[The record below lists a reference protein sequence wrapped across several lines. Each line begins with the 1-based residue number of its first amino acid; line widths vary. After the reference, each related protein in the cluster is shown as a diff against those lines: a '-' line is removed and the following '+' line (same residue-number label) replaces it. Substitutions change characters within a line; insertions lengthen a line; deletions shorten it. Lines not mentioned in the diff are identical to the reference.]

1 MKTLIFLVVLVLV
14 AAIVIAALKKNST
27 GDTVDGDER
36 ERPKRKRLLT
46 QREEAMYNRLSSSLP
61 ESKIL
66 AQVSFGALLSAKSRA
81 TRNGF
86 DRKIADFV
94 VCDKS
99 LQVQAVI
106 ELDDDSHKKKTE
118 EDAARDALLTNAGY
132 RVIRYANIPDID
144 QLQRDFPLET
154 STFKG
159 AKNAVNNDPIG
170 TSPIDATSAVLAR
183 KAEPE
188 QERAS

>member
-1 MKTLIFLVVLVLV
+1 MKTLIFLVVLVLI
-14 AAIVIAALKKNST
+14 AAIVIAALKKKST
-27 GDTVDGDER
+27 ETTTDGEEQ

-46 QREEAMYNRLSSSLP
+46 QREEAMYNRLTTSLP

-81 TRNGF
+81 TRNSF

-99 LQVQAVI
+99 LQVLAVI

-132 RVIRYANIPDID
+132 RVIRYGNIPDTD
-144 QLQRDFPLET
+144 QLQRDFPLDK
-154 STFKG
+154 STLKG

-170 TSPIDATSAVLAR
+170 TSPIDAASAVLAR
-183 KAEPE
+183 KTEPE
-188 QERAS
+188 QERTS

>member
-1 MKTLIFLVVLVLV
+1 MKTLIFVVVLVV
-14 AAIVIAALKKNST
+14 IAAIVIAALKKKSAA
-27 GDTVDGDER
+27 DRSDGEGR
-36 ERPKRKRLLT
+36 EPPKRKRLLT
-46 QREEAMYNRLSSSLP
+46 QREEAMYNRLTTSLP
-61 ESKIL
+61 DSKIL

-81 TRNGF
+81 TRNSF

-118 EDAARDALLTNAGY
+118 EDAARDTLLTSAGY

-144 QLQRDFPLET
+144 QLQRDFPLEKC
-154 STFKG
+154 TFKG
-159 AKNAVNNDPIG
+159 ATNAVNNDPIG

-183 KAEPE
+183 KAEPQ

>member
-1 MKTLIFLVVLVLV
+1 MKTLIFLAVLVV
-14 AAIVIAALKKNST
+14 IAAIVIAALKKKNT
-27 GDTVDGDER
+27 AEPTDAEER
-36 ERPKRKRLLT
+36 EPPKRKRLLT
-46 QREEAMYNRLSSSLP
+46 QREEAMYNRLTTSLP

-66 AQVSFGALLSAKSRA
+66 AQVSFGALLSARSRA
-81 TRNGF
+81 TRNSF

-106 ELDDDSHKKKTE
+106 ELDDDSHKNRTE
-118 EDAARDALLTNAGY
+118 EDAARDALLKNAGY
-132 RVIRYANIPDID
+132 RVIRYTNVPDID
-144 QLQRDFPLET
+144 QLQRDFPLEK
-154 STFKG
+154 SPPKG
-159 AKNAVNNDPIG
+159 TKNAVNNDPIG

-188 QERAS
+188 QERTS